1 LKIQIYKLLD
11 GQGHKGEDDRN
22 LHQVF
27 MQRRSYLHVMPWWW
41 CSVLCVAPPLMMA
54 NLSDLSNPCLNPDLK
69 LEAVMEVAREEEL
82 QGLIEGRAIV
92 GQSNDEVAVND
103 GMCEVGAVVED
114 LAVVG
119 DLDWELE
126 RKE

>member
-1 LKIQIYKLLD
+1 MAKDTKERMTETYI
-11 GQGHKGEDDRN
+11 N
-22 LHQVF
+22 
-27 MQRRSYLHVMPWWW
+27 
-41 CSVLCVAPPLMMA
+41 VLCVAPPLMMA